1 MNANR
6 LRDIIARNSYAE
18 ESASI
23 RKAYFEMFGERLKS
37 RCKDCVKDA
46 VLLMY
51 NALKDK
57 GEERKY
63 LLRHDTAVYDK
74 QSKQAYNCVTITDA
88 IAERILKERP
98 ELAKRFVSIPQ

>member
-1 MNANR
+1 MDANR
-6 LRDIIARNSYAE
+6 LREIIARNSYAE

-37 RCKDCVKDA
+37 RCKDCLKDA

-51 NALKDK
+51 NVLKDK

-63 LLRHDTAVYDK
+63 LLRHDTAIYDK

-88 IAERILKERP
+88 IAERVLKERP
-98 ELAKRFVSIPQ
+98 ELAVRFISIPQ

>member
-1 MNANR
+1 MDANR
-6 LRDIIARNSYAE
+6 LRDIIARGSYAE

-23 RKAYFEMFGERLKS
+23 RKAYFEMFGDRLKS
-37 RCKDCVKDA
+37 RCKDCLKDA

-57 GEERKY
+57 GEERRY
-63 LLRHDTAVYDK
+63 LLRHDTAIYDK

-98 ELAKRFVSIPQ
+98 EWAVRFISIPQ

>member
-1 MNANR
+1 MDANR
-6 LRDIIARNSYAE
+6 LREIIARNSYAE

-57 GEERKY
+57 GEGRKY
-63 LLRHDTAVYDK
+63 LLRHNTAIYDK

-88 IAERILKERP
+88 IAERVLKERP
-98 ELAKRFVSIPQ
+98 EWAERFISTPQ

>member
-1 MNANR
+1 MDANR
-6 LRDIIARNSYAE
+6 LRDIIARGSYAE

-23 RKAYFEMFGERLKS
+23 RKAYFEMFGEKLKS

-63 LLRHDTAVYDK
+63 LLRHNTAIYDK

-88 IAERILKERP
+88 IAERVLKERP
-98 ELAKRFVSIPQ
+98 EWAVRFISIPQ

>member
-1 MNANR
+1 MDANR
-6 LRDIIARNSYAE
+6 LREIIARNSYAE

-37 RCKDCVKDA
+37 RCKDCIKDA

-63 LLRHDTAVYDK
+63 LLRHDTAIYDK
-74 QSKQAYNCVTITDA
+74 QSKQAYNCVTITDT
-88 IAERILKERP
+88 IAERVLKERP
-98 ELAKRFVSIPQ
+98 ELAVRFISIPQ